1 MASVDLATPASAVKA
16 LLQTVMAAAATEDLA
31 MAAAKE
37 DIGEYLSPHENK
49 GINHT
54 NQSCSLVQKILN
66 KLFYSIIIAKIN

>member
-16 LLQTVMAAAATEDLA
+16 LLQTVMAAAMEDLA